1 MIHSMTGYGKAEK
14 EIGTKKITIEVK
26 SLNSKQMDINARI
39 PSFYKAK
46 DIQVRKM
53 VSEKLVRGKVEFNLF
68 YENLGEQSSTKIN
81 IPIVK
86 NYFEQLTALSEAL
99 NVSLDANT
107 LQTLVQL
114 PDALKT
120 EHQELNEDEWKEIE
134 GLIAT
139 ALEEISEFRLQEGGA
154 LEKDIKSNIQVIRD
168 LISVVEQYEEDR
180 IQTIRARLN
189 DHIEEFSKVEKF
201 DANRFEQEMIY
212 YIEKF
217 DINEEKVRLRNHCD
231 YFDSTLSAGGALG
244 KKLGFIS
251 QEIGREI
258 NTIGSKANH
267 TEIQKN
273 VILMKDSLEKI
284 KEQVLNVL

>member
-26 SLNSKQMDINARI
+26 SLNSKQMDIYTRI
-39 PSFYKAK
+39 PSMYKAK

-53 VSEKLVRGKVEFNLF
+53 ISEKLVRGKVEFNLF
-68 YENLGEQSSTKIN
+68 YENLGEVSSTKIN

-86 NYFEQLTALSEAL
+86 NYFEQLTQLSNEL
-99 NVSLDANT
+99 NISLDASA

-120 EHQELNEDEWKEIE
+120 EHQELNEDEWIEIE
-134 GLIAT
+134 SLIGS
-139 ALEEISEFRLQEGGA
+139 ALDEIADFRLQEGSA
-154 LEKDIKSNIQVIRD
+154 LVKDIELNIRLIRD
-168 LISVVEQYEEDR
+168 LIPVVENYEEDR
-180 IQTIRARLN
+180 IKTVRARLTE
-189 DHIEEFSKVEKF
+189 HIDELSKVEKF

-231 YFDSTLSAGGALG
+231 YFEKTLSAGGAVG

-258 NTIGSKANH
+258 NTLGSKANH
-267 TEIQKN
+267 AEIQKN